1 MLFEHLVHMKHI
13 LLVLQQL
20 TTIVWS
26 SMFYFSALSLM
37 FCGSDLPSGTQMLQN
52 DVTVHSLCHIRI

>member
-1 MLFEHLVHMKHI
+1 MLFEHVVHMKHI
-13 LLVLQQL
+13 LLVPQQL

-26 SMFYFSALSLM
+26 SMFYFSAQSPM

-52 DVTVHSLCHIRI
+52 DVNCA